1 MKAVILA
8 GGYGTRLSEET
19 EVKPKPLVEIGGKP
33 IIWHILKH
41 LNHYGIKHF
50 YILCGYKGYLIKEY
64 FYNYAIHNSD
74 IEIDCSNGSVKI
86 LKKNKE
92 NWKITVIDTGVDTM
106 TGGRLLRVK
115 KYLKKDKNFLF
126 TYGDGL
132 SDVNI
137 KDLFEFHKKHKNI
150 ATVTSVL
157 PPGRFGSVLID
168 KNNKVSKFDEKPRG
182 DGNFINGGY
191 FVLKNDIFNYIKDDK
206 TVWEQE
212 PLKNLTKGN
221 ELHAFKHKGFWH
233 AMDTLRDRK
242 NLNKLWE
249 TNRAYWK
256 VWK

>member
-1 MKAVILA
+1 
-8 GGYGTRLSEET
+8 
-19 EVKPKPLVEIGGKP
+19 
-33 IIWHILKH
+33 
-41 LNHYGIKHF
+41 
-50 YILCGYKGYLIKEY
+50 
-64 FYNYAIHNSD
+64 
-74 IEIDCSNGSVKI
+74 
-86 LKKNKE
+86 
-92 NWKITVIDTGVDTM
+92 M

-137 KDLFEFHKKHKNI
+137 NSLFEFHKKHKNI

-182 DGNFINGGY
+182 DGSFINGGY
-191 FVLKNDIFNYIKDDK
+191 FVLKNDVFNYIKDDK
-206 TVWEQE
+206 MVWEQE
-212 PLKNLTKGN
+212 PLKNLTKNG

-233 AMDTLRDRK
+233 AMDTLRDKK
-242 NLNKLWE
+242 NLNELWE